1 MHRVTLIIV
10 SAVFLCGAH
19 GGMVNTE
26 RPIAHQPNTEQS
38 QVVVEPVRTIDEKGL
53 RKLIKTRN
61 KKVLFLNIW
70 ATWCAP
76 CVEEFPD
83 LVKLSQHYN
92 PNEVEIV
99 AISADFPD
107 EVDSKILPFLKKQK
121 VSFKTYVA
129 KFENQDS
136 FINSL
141 NKSWN
146 GALPATFI
154 YDAKGKQRFFT
165 IGKSN
170 FERFKNEIEKVR
182 GKT

>member
-1 MHRVTLIIV
+1 MIRIV
-10 SAVFLCGAH
+10 CVIGIVVILCSVSGCAKK
-19 GGMVNTE
+19 
-26 RPIAHQPNTEQS
+26 QEQS
-38 QVVVEPVRTIDEKGL
+38 QNTLRSDVAVNVQPVEKLDEAGL
-53 RKLIKTRN
+53 KKLITERKG
-61 KKVLFLNIW
+61 KLLFVNVW

-83 LVKLSQHYN
+83 LVKLAQHYN
-92 PNEVEIV
+92 GENVEVI

-107 EVDSKILPFLKKQK
+107 EIDSKILPFLKKQQ
-121 VSFKTYVA
+121 VPFKTYVGQ
-129 KFENQDS
+129 FENQDS

-141 NKSWN
+141 NIKWN

-154 YDAKGKQRFFT
+154 YDAEGKQRFFT

-170 FERFKNEIEKVR
+170 FDRFKNEIEKVR

>member
-1 MHRVTLIIV
+1 MRRITLIIV
-10 SAVFLCGAH
+10 SAAFLCGAH
-19 GGMVNTE
+19 GGMMNTGRPVDKQSNDQQE
-26 RPIAHQPNTEQS
+26 R
-38 QVVVEPVRTIDEKGL
+38 VVVPPVRTIDEKSL

-83 LVKLSQHYN
+83 LVKLYRHYN

-121 VSFKTYVA
+121 VPFKTYVA

-146 GALPATFI
+146 GALPATFV

-170 FERFKNEIEKVR
+170 FDRFKNEIEKVR